1 MTTAVGIRNCCRKPL
16 ASGMENIQSNSSKSR
31 SRAGLVAVVPPRI
44 QPAFEVTSRSTEPGS
59 RPCPQLSSNADRHRF
74 ISISAYNHIMAAS
87 FTAQCGSARCG
98 AFSSSKQRA
107 PAAAVRAPTRS
118 RQLVTRVQAAQKPPK
133 QQMLVSRTSTPASLH
148 HSSCCNI
155 NIACCRGHFTAD
167 WEASQRSNSYTS
179 LLLLS
184 KSNRISVLIA
194 SRMHAGVC
202 PSPSVGQALA
212 SCCQECWHTQPH
224 LPQRNR

>member
-1 MTTAVGIRNCCRKPL
+1 MLSVTFMPNLDSTGNCSCSFEVIQLAGACSDLQLRTLVTTAVGIRNCCRNPL
-16 ASGMENIQSNSSKSR
+16 ASGMENIQSNSSKPR

-155 NIACCRGHFTAD
+155 NIACCRGHFTARLTGKRPNAAIVTP
-167 WEASQRSNSYTS
+167 ASSCSQ
-179 LLLLS
+179 
-184 KSNRISVLIA
+184 
-194 SRMHAGVC
+194 
-202 PSPSVGQALA
+202 SPTEYLY
-212 SCCQECWHTQPH
+212 
-224 LPQRNR
+224 